1 MVNGREVPLVA
12 TDGTFHYFTPPLET
26 GEAVITVTA
35 QTAQGGVNTQQK
47 RIIIQ

>member
-1 MVNGREVPLVA
+1 MVNGSEVPMIA
-12 TDGTFHYFTPPLET
+12 SDGSFHYFTPPLPP

-47 RIIIQ
+47 KIIIQ